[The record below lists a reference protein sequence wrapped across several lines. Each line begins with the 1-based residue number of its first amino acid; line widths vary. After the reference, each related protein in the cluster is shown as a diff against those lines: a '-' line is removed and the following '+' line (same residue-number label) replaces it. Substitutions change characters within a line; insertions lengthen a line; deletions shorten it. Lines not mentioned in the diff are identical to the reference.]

1 MSGSDPGSPLAIQ
14 FILLFVLILINAF
27 FAAAE
32 MAVVS
37 VNKNKIKVLA
47 QEGNKKAAAVQ
58 KLLEDSNS
66 FLSTIQIAI
75 TLAGFLSSA
84 AAAVGLSD
92 RMAGVLIRIGI
103 AESVATEVA
112 VVVVTIILSYVT
124 LVLGELYP
132 KRLAL
137 QHSESIAM
145 FVVRPIN
152 AIAFI
157 SKPFVWFLSAS
168 VNAVLKLTRQK
179 VDMDDEEFSEDEVM
193 SMLEVGRESG
203 VLKEEGQ
210 KMINSIFE
218 FDDKLAYEIMTPR
231 TEVFSIDINDPMEEY
246 IDQLMELRYSRI
258 PVYDDDSDKIIGIL
272 NIKDYLIKARE
283 EGFDNVDIAS
293 IIRKPFFVPET
304 KNIDALFYELQKTR
318 QQIAILIDEY
328 GGFSGIVTMEDI
340 VEEVMGDIDD
350 EYDEEEPEIEKIY
363 DHTYIVDGATD
374 LDDLNEELGTD
385 LESEN
390 SETIGGFIIDILGEI
405 PDEDEDEERVVEYE
419 NYVFRIESVKDRRI
433 EKVKLYIMPKKEEPE
448 EDESEE
454 KESRKERR
462 EKEKKEKEKAEE
474 ASED

>member
-1 MSGSDPGSPLAIQ
+1 
-14 FILLFVLILINAF
+14 
-27 FAAAE
+27 
-32 MAVVS
+32 
-37 VNKNKIKVLA
+37 
-47 QEGNKKAAAVQ
+47 
-58 KLLEDSNS
+58 
-66 FLSTIQIAI
+66 
-75 TLAGFLSSA
+75 
-84 AAAVGLSD
+84 
-92 RMAGVLIRIGI
+92 
-103 AESVATEVA
+103 
-112 VVVVTIILSYVT
+112 
-124 LVLGELYP
+124 
-132 KRLAL
+132 
-137 QHSESIAM
+137 
-145 FVVRPIN
+145 
-152 AIAFI
+152 
-157 SKPFVWFLSAS
+157 
-168 VNAVLKLTRQK
+168 
-179 VDMDDEEFSEDEVM
+179 
-193 SMLEVGRESG
+193 
-203 VLKEEGQ
+203 
-210 KMINSIFE
+210 MINSIFE

-350 EYDEEEPEIEKIY
+350 EYDEEEPEIEKID